1 MVRIAICDDEAGART
16 ELELGVVAAFGARKV
31 PHRIDAMPSGG
42 DLRGRMEAGARYD
55 LIFLDIEFGDG
66 EIDGVEAGR
75 TVREDFR
82 DDAAHI
88 VYVSWHPRHSLRLH
102 SIRVMDFLIKPL
114 TSKAIERAAG
124 EYLRLAGLA
133 AGTFAYR
140 KGREEF
146 EARVK
151 DIAYLESRKR
161 RIIVHFADGRTD
173 EYYGTLKD
181 AYEGQLRE
189 RDFLF
194 IHASYLV
201 NHAHAAS
208 VEYDDV
214 WVEGLEKPLPISQ
227 KRRAEIRK
235 RHYEIVRR
243 MGELG

>member
-1 MVRIAICDDEAGART
+1 MVRIAICDDESGGRA
-16 ELELGVVAAFGARKV
+16 ELECGVAAAFGQRKV
-31 PHRIDAMPSGG
+31 PCQIDALPSGG
-42 DLRGRMEAGARYD
+42 ELRRRMEAGMRYD
-55 LIFLDIEFGDG
+55 LIFLDIEFGEG

-75 TVREDFR
+75 MVRKDFR

-102 SIRVMDFLIKPL
+102 PIHIMDFLIKPL
-114 TSKAIERAAG
+114 TSEGIGQAVG
-124 EYLRLAGLA
+124 EFLRLAGLT

-140 KGREEF
+140 KGRDEL

-151 DIAYLESRKR
+151 DIAYLESRER
-161 RIIVHFADGRTD
+161 RIVIHFADGRTD

-181 AYEGQLRE
+181 AYEGQLRG

-201 NHAHAAS
+201 NHACAAS
-208 VEYDDV
+208 VGHDSV
-214 WVEGLEKPLPISQ
+214 LVKGREKPLPISQ

-235 RHYEIVRR
+235 RHYEIVNR
-243 MGELG
+243 MGE